1 MRKGEEFMSIFNKDA
16 LSSFFGLSGEEDDY
30 YDNYEEYEERKAVN
44 EPPRRAARPKPQ
56 RPVQQQESY
65 SQPAYTQQ
73 SEPVVEKPSARY
85 RSAEAHQ
92 ERDTQQAAYTEKK
105 VVSMR
110 SSNQSATTNTRRAQE
125 STANAKTHK
134 ITIIEPRVYS
144 EAMSIAKH
152 LFAEEA
158 VLVNFTLVEEDQA
171 RRIVD
176 FLTGTVYALDGDIQR
191 VGNEIFLCTPAN
203 MEIDSATAQSLA
215 SKQFFDF

>member
-1 MRKGEEFMSIFNKDA
+1 
-16 LSSFFGLSGEEDDY
+16 
-30 YDNYEEYEERKAVN
+30 
-44 EPPRRAARPKPQ
+44 
-56 RPVQQQESY
+56 
-65 SQPAYTQQ
+65 
-73 SEPVVEKPSARY
+73 
-85 RSAEAHQ
+85 
-92 ERDTQQAAYTEKK
+92 
-105 VVSMR
+105 MR

-125 STANAKTHK
+125 STANAKHIK
-134 ITIIEPRVYS
+134 LLLLNHVYS

-215 SKQFFDF
+215 NKQFFDF

>member
-1 MRKGEEFMSIFNKDA
+1 MSIFNKDA

-85 RSAEAHQ
+85 RSAEAQ

-215 SKQFFDF
+215 NKQFFDF